1 MLRPFATLV
10 NRTLRLYWRIRRPKT
25 FGVRAFVFGSDGRL
39 LLVRH
44 TYDRYWYL
52 PGGGR
57 KESEPPDQALARELR
72 EELGITAARIE
83 RPFATYFSEREGKRD
98 TIDVFV
104 AHADAIGKLQRLE
117 IAAAQWFELDAL
129 PPDIS
134 PATLRR
140 IQEYRGERDIG
151 KVW

>member
-1 MLRPFATLV
+1 MLRPVATLI
-10 NRTLRLYWRIRRPKT
+10 NRALRLYWRIRKPRT
-25 FGVRAFVFGSDGRL
+25 FGVRAFVVGADGRL
-39 LLVRH
+39 LLVKH

-57 KESEPPDQALARELR
+57 KEEEPPEAAVARELR
-72 EELGITAARIE
+72 EELGIHETRIE
-83 RPFATYFSEREGKRD
+83 RRLATYFSEREGKRD

-104 AHADAIGKLQRLE
+104 VRADVVDRLQRLE
-117 IAAAQWFELDAL
+117 IAEARWFDSDDL

-140 IQEYRGERDIG
+140 IQEYRGERPIEPG
-151 KVW
+151 W

>member
-1 MLRPFATLV
+1 MLRSLATLI
-10 NRTLRLYWRIRRPKT
+10 NRALRLYWRIRRPRT
-25 FGVRAFVFGSDGRL
+25 FGVRALVVGPDGRL

-57 KESEPPDQALARELR
+57 KKMEPAEEALARELR
-72 EELGITAARIE
+72 EELGIEDARPE
-83 RPFATYFSEREGKRD
+83 RRLGAYFSEREGKRD

-104 AHADAIGKLQRLE
+104 VRADSVGKLQRLE
-117 IAAAQWFELDAL
+117 IAEARWFAPSDL
-129 PPDIS
+129 PTDVS

-140 IQEYRGERDIG
+140 VEEYRGERAIG
-151 KVW
+151 PTC

>member
-1 MLRPFATLV
+1 MLRPLATLI
-10 NRTLRLYWRIRRPKT
+10 NRTLRLYWRIRRPRT
-25 FGVRAFVFGSDGRL
+25 FGVRAVVVGRDDRL
-39 LLVRH
+39 LLVKH

-57 KESEPPDQALARELR
+57 KEAEPVGGALARELK
-72 EELGITAARIE
+72 EELGIREARVE
-83 RPFATYFSEREGKRD
+83 RRLGVYFSEREGKRD

-104 AHADAIGKLQRLE
+104 VRASVVERLQRIE
-117 IAAAQWFELDAL
+117 IAEARWFEIGEL

-140 IQEYRGERDIG
+140 IEEYRGAREIG
-151 KVW
+151 GAW

>member
-1 MLRPFATLV
+1 MLRPIATLV
-10 NRTLRLYWRIRRPKT
+10 NRALRLYWRVRRPKT
-25 FGVRAFVFGSDGRL
+25 FGVRAFVFGADGRL
-39 LLVRH
+39 LLVKH

-57 KESEPPDQALARELR
+57 PESEPPEQALTRELR
-72 EELGITAARIE
+72 EELGIRDARIE
-83 RPFATYFSEREGKRD
+83 RRLSTYFSEREGKRD

-104 AHADAIGKLQRLE
+104 ARADAVERLQRLE
-117 IAAAQWFELDAL
+117 IAAADWFDMNAL

-140 IQEYRGERDIG
+140 IQEDRGERVIET
-151 KVW
+151 VW